1 MAVVRLGPLQRGVE
15 YWAMKKIVIFQPIS
29 LFVSEMI
36 QDSATVRPTMERKYE
51 TAPKFSNG
59 TIFSDLE

>member
-36 QDSATVRPTMERKYE
+36 QDSATVTMERKYE